1 MNLFP
6 APSERD
12 QEFKTYL
19 SQYKATA
26 KALDTAAT
34 TRTFNE
40 QMRMIIEKFPYFE
53 HTTARVMAVAMHMAV
68 STSPNTP
75 FNIERASALI
85 DTAFANFRTQKDKS
99 LLLIDVA
106 RYYKRLQS
114 PT

>member
-6 APSERD
+6 SPSERD
-12 QEFKTYL
+12 QEFKAYL

-26 KALDTAAT
+26 KALDTSAT

-53 HTTARVMAVAMHMAV
+53 HTTARIMAVAMHMAV
-68 STSPNTP
+68 SANPNAS
-75 FNIERASALI
+75 FNIGRASTLL
-85 DTAFANFRTQKDKS
+85 DTAFANLRTDKDKS
-99 LLLIDVA
+99 LLLIDTA
-106 RYYKRLQS
+106 RYYKRLLD